1 MQRPFDWGRTAFTLV
16 ELLVVIAIIGVL
28 VGLLLP
34 AVQAVRE
41 SARRSR
47 CTNNLKQLAIAVQNY
62 HDARGVIPPSVLYK
76 DAALPPSLGPD
87 DLCTSRLTALGSTV
101 TWNGIQYGFLWSVFV
116 LPFAEMVD
124 VYDTLGVVTDTPK
137 TFVTS
142 SKVAAITNRRY
153 PAFWCPSDSCPPKN
167 SDVWF
172 NASGAVTGTAINAN
186 SVVMPTSNYVGSHSS
201 LYFWPSDNGICNA
214 SKFNGVFGVHARLR
228 FTHVTDGLSK
238 TILLGERATDSFIG
252 PITDGGANNASGNA
266 GGGVLF
272 LGTGVRPASG
282 NWPRYGVGFGGLNLA
297 NPGAAVSIN
306 TLTGVT
312 IASSYSSMHRGG
324 GSFAMC
330 DGSVKFLSND
340 VQYDN
345 TDNVDDKIDPRPYVN
360 SVLEYLEARDDGASF
375 NAP

>member
-1 MQRPFDWGRTAFTLV
+1 M

-41 SARRSR
+41 SARRGR

-62 HDARGVIPPSVLYK
+62 HDARGAIPPSVLYK

-124 VYDTLGVVTDTPK
+124 VYDTLGVVTDTPE

-201 LYFWPSDNGICNA
+201 LYFWPSSPNDCNA

-252 PITDGGANNASGNA
+252 KVTNGPDEDKA
-266 GGGVLF
+266 GGGILF
-272 LGTGVRPASG
+272 LGAGIRGAQSY
-282 NWPRYGVGFGGLNLA
+282 PRYAVGFGGLNLA
-297 NPGAAVSIN
+297 NTGTTAFVIN
-306 TLTGVT
+306 GVNGLTVV
-312 IASSYSSMHRGG
+312 SSYSSMHRGG

-330 DGSVKFLSND
+330 DGSVTFLS
-340 VQYDN
+340 DN
-345 TDNVDDKIDPRPYVN
+345 VEYIRTDNPGAISGANDPSKYVN
-360 SVLEYLEARDDGASF
+360 SVLEYLEARDDGFSF
-375 NAP
+375 SAP